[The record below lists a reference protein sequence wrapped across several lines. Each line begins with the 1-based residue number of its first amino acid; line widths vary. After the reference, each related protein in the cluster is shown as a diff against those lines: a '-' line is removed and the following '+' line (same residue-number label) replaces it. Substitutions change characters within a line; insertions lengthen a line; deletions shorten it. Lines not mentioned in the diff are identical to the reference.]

1 MHSKNNWCPVE
12 KGSWQNLDNTN
23 DDRLWDIDT
32 VDERVA
38 INTEHNYTDE
48 RMMGVRSSPWFKIP
62 FARIIFAVLH
72 GMIGIGGVL
81 VKDLEL
87 FIDKEIEKLSNKEY
101 YLRQT
106 KASGLGRIEALRAEK
121 KVWTESYEGGRLLE
135 KKRRRVKKLKSQVQ
149 GGLALS
155 LAEEEE
161 MERLEAETL
170 VLVATRNLLSKK
182 ITTLQDQ
189 ITKATEELESFSRKQ
204 RSGEES
210 VYTEVDRI
218 FQEFGANRSHY
229 FGRAFQGVDIRKIMN
244 KSKDLFGVD
253 GKIRKCLLSHVA
265 KMSIS
270 EDEREILIGNVNKK
284 CDDVGQGLL
293 LWDGVFSHVHR
304 SHPNE
309 AHCVETQDRID
320 AAMAHMRDMGLSIT
334 PKMHGMEKHVVNQMR
349 ATRGGIGRLV
359 EHWIEHYH
367 QVGYRYDVAYDRV
380 GSPVKAA
387 EIRAKAEKRSR
398 QPQVQLN
405 KNLLHTFVKRKMKKV
420 KESKHMVQIKQERR
434 DQAFEKFKSDKLD
447 AATIYKKIDQMEKD
461 DEQLELNDLEARLFG
476 IEISS

>member
-1 MHSKNNWCPVE
+1 
-12 KGSWQNLDNTN
+12 
-23 DDRLWDIDT
+23 
-32 VDERVA
+32 
-38 INTEHNYTDE
+38 
-48 RMMGVRSSPWFKIP
+48 
-62 FARIIFAVLH
+62 
-72 GMIGIGGVL
+72 
-81 VKDLEL
+81 
-87 FIDKEIEKLSNKEY
+87 
-101 YLRQT
+101 
-106 KASGLGRIEALRAEK
+106 
-121 KVWTESYEGGRLLE
+121 
-135 KKRRRVKKLKSQVQ
+135 
-149 GGLALS
+149 
-155 LAEEEE
+155 
-161 MERLEAETL
+161 
-170 VLVATRNLLSKK
+170 
-182 ITTLQDQ
+182 
-189 ITKATEELESFSRKQ
+189 
-204 RSGEES
+204 
-210 VYTEVDRI
+210 VDRI

-229 FGRAFQGVDIRKIMN
+229 FGRTFQGVDIRKIMN

-405 KNLLHTFVKRKMKKV
+405 KNLLHTFVKRKMKKG
-420 KESKHMVQIKQERR
+420 KRIQTHGPNKAR
-434 DQAFEKFKSDKLD
+434 
-447 AATIYKKIDQMEKD
+447 AT
-461 DEQLELNDLEARLFG
+461 
-476 IEISS
+476 